1 MSAKSDYLEKKILDY
16 VLRDTADWAPTAVYL
31 SLHTSSPGE
40 TDGNEISGNGYSRQA
55 IAFDAAHSTNGTAAN
70 SDIET
75 FTASGGDFGT
85 ITHFGIHDASSDGN
99 LLYYGALTA
108 SKTIAD
114 GDTLSFAAGSIV
126 ITEA

>member
-1 MSAKSDYLEKKILDY
+1 MSDAKSNYLELK
-16 VLRDTADWAPTAVYL
+16 VLAHFLGTSSTSAPSAVYL

-40 TDGNEISGNGYSRQA
+40 DDGNEISGNGYSRQA
-55 IAFDAAHSTNGTAAN
+55 ITFAAASSGSAASN
-70 SDIET
+70 SVEE
-75 FTASGGDFGT
+75 FTASGGAFGT
-85 ITHFGIHDASSDGN
+85 ITHFGIHDASTAGN

-114 GDTLSFAAGSIV
+114 GDTLRFASGAIT

>member
-1 MSAKSDYLEKKILDY
+1 M
-16 VLRDTADWAPTAVYL
+16 
-31 SLHTSSPGE
+31 HTSTPGE
-40 TDGNEISGNGYSRQA
+40 TDGNEISGNGYSRQT
-55 IAFDAAHSTNGTAAN
+55 IAFDAAHATNGTAAN
-70 SDIET
+70 SDTET

-85 ITHFGIHDASSDGN
+85 ITHFGIHDASSAGN

-108 SKTIAD
+108 SKAIAD